1 MSSAKN
7 LVMSRCGWLMV
18 LAPKSWTST
27 WGLWWM
33 PAFRQMVPESSLRLR
48 CTVSVPTSPYQSLP
62 VHTSPYQSLPVPT
75 STWWIPGHTWQWYA
89 MMLLVQRVI
98 KNEKSSKVSNATLRQ
113 TNIAIGHPLPMEAQ
127 WKNHLCHGAYALV
140 SMVIVIVY

>member
-1 MSSAKN
+1 MANELCKKSGHVKVWMIDGTCTQVLDKHLGAVVNACFSPDG
-7 LVMSRCGWLMV
+7 SRIIT
-18 LAPKSWTST
+18 AT
-27 WGLWWM
+27 
-33 PAFRQMVPESSLRLR
+33 QMHGF
-48 CTVSVPTSPYQSLP
+48 SPYQSLP
-62 VHTSPYQSLPVPT
+62 VPTSPYQFLPVPT